1 MLIPFIVG
9 FSVVKFGQILIVITV
24 VFLFIVSVN
33 GDKLFIASLDNVNS
47 CLLGIRLNIFQE
59 YMLIA
64 CMFCFSFCLIWSK
77 ITI

>member
-47 CLLGIRLNIFQE
+47 CLLGIRLNIFQVW
-59 YMLIA
+59 IV

-77 ITI
+77 IAI